1 MRLLL
6 VTTHPHRH
14 VSTQGLC
21 DTRILN
27 CLQMREDAEELGI
40 HAGEREQQDLDIES
54 DARKNKEAFKP
65 ARHSEDT
72 RLRDWHRS

>member
-1 MRLLL
+1 
-6 VTTHPHRH
+6 
-14 VSTQGLC
+14 
-21 DTRILN
+21 
-27 CLQMREDAEELGI
+27 MREDAEELGI